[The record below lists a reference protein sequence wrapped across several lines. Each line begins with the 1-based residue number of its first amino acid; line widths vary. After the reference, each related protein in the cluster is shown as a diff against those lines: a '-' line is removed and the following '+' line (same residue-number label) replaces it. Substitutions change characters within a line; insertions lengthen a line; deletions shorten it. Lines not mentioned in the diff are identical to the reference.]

1 MIQIF
6 ERICSKRTGIWED
19 NYLTGWNRRGCSGRV
34 LSEGVGG
41 EIERLCRRGSGG
53 HGGLLLLKGV
63 GAGAVAQAG
72 AAGERGA
79 RRGGGR
85 RVAGSPGPAA
95 VGLVV
100 TERVHARAVG
110 DGRVCGG
117 GRRAPAAR
125 QRSGGGGVRRGR
137 KLIAG
142 VIIPGG
148 GLKKKTLSMSLNRYQ
163 Y

>member
-1 MIQIF
+1 M
-6 ERICSKRTGIWED
+6 
-19 NYLTGWNRRGCSGRV
+19 
-34 LSEGVGG
+34 SEGVGG
-41 EIERLCRRGSGG
+41 EIERLCRRRSGG
-53 HGGLLLLKGV
+53 HGGLLLQSV

-79 RRGGGR
+79 RSGGGR

-95 VGLVV
+95 
-100 TERVHARAVG
+100 
-110 DGRVCGG
+110 
-117 GRRAPAAR
+117 
-125 QRSGGGGVRRGR
+125 RGR

-148 GLKKKTLSMSLNRYQ
+148 GLKKKTLSMSLNKYQ

>member
-1 MIQIF
+1 M
-6 ERICSKRTGIWED
+6 
-19 NYLTGWNRRGCSGRV
+19 
-34 LSEGVGG
+34 SEGVGG
-41 EIERLCRRGSGG
+41 EIERLCRRRSGG
-53 HGGLLLLKGV
+53 HGCLLLQSV

-79 RRGGGR
+79 RSGGGR

-117 GRRAPAAR
+117 GRR
-125 QRSGGGGVRRGR
+125 SGLGGGILLGED
-137 KLIAG
+137 KLT
-142 VIIPGG
+142 
-148 GLKKKTLSMSLNRYQ
+148 KTTKTRTFQKDIS
-163 Y
+163 

>member
-1 MIQIF
+1 M
-6 ERICSKRTGIWED
+6 
-19 NYLTGWNRRGCSGRV
+19 
-34 LSEGVGG
+34 SEGVGG
-41 EIERLCRRGSGG
+41 EIERLCRRRSGG
-53 HGGLLLLKGV
+53 HGGLLLQGV

-79 RRGGGR
+79 RSGGGR

-148 GLKKKTLSMSLNRYQ
+148 GLKKNTLSMSLNKYQ